1 MDTLFGMVG
10 DIAGATGF
18 YFTNG
23 DWVGVAA
30 LVAVGLLGAVLTKN
44 LGGAFAS
51 AVWAMPIYGFVGY
64 VRDALSLSP
73 SETFNRSPWLEALD
87 DGWITVTRMSGLE
100 LIGLYFALVLVILIL
115 YLLKN
120 AVSRG

>member
-1 MDTLFGMVG
+1 MEMLFGMVS

-18 YFTNG
+18 YFTSG
-23 DWVGVAA
+23 DWVSVAA
-30 LVAVGLLGAVLTKN
+30 LVAVGLLGAVLTKD

-51 AVWAMPIYGFVGY
+51 AVWAMPLFGIVTY
-64 VRDALSLSP
+64 VRDALTTSAAD
-73 SETFNRSPWLEALD
+73 TYGRSPWLEALD
-87 DGWITVTRMSGLE
+87 DGWISVTRMSGLE

-120 AVSRG
+120 AVGRG